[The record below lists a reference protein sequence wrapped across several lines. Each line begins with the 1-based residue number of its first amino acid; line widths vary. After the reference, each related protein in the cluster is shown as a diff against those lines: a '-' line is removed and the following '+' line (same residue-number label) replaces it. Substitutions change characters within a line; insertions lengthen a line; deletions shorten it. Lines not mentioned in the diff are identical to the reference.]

1 MDTLCAITCPPNLP
15 SYLGITRIGRTCKS
29 CSLIL
34 FALRIPFLNQLIT
47 ASNLIPGYLTT
58 PTSENRVGK
67 WRTGARGFA
76 KLPEGGD
83 GFMETTNNS
92 SWEVVED
99 YHRLFVNRRA
109 YTMQSMRSHPET
121 GRHYYFRPS
130 KRGTDIPLMLT
141 EGTIRQHLEGKI
153 TVGLYAINPS
163 TQRCKWVA
171 IDADYKNSMED
182 LLKLQY
188 HLTQDR
194 VEPAL
199 EMSKRGGHLWI
210 FLATPLL
217 AKECRI
223 YIHDLAL
230 RLGVPV
236 KGSGLAEGI
245 EVFPKHDAIGEGEF
259 GNAIRGP
266 LGIHRGAN
274 RRFWF
279 YGADYTLEDQ
289 IAYLKRLRKVTEE
302 ELRSFIAGKERPG
315 PDFLPR
321 PERVTSTLRKIGNG
335 RSEFRILEYVGTVRK
350 VGRNYVARCPSCAD
364 SGHDRSGDNLTILI
378 QDTRFYKCWA
388 GCTKEM
394 IRAALGCPIRVGHSA

>member
-1 MDTLCAITCPPNLP
+1 MATT
-15 SYLGITRIGRTCKS
+15 
-29 CSLIL
+29 
-34 FALRIPFLNQLIT
+34 IT
-47 ASNLIPGYLTT
+47 AT
-58 PTSENRVGK
+58 RQ
-67 WRTGARGFA
+67 
-76 KLPEGGD
+76 
-83 GFMETTNNS
+83 
-92 SWEVVED
+92 VVED
-99 YHRLFVNRRA
+99 YQRLFVNRRA
-109 YTMQSMRSHPET
+109 YTMQSMRPHPET
-121 GRHYYFRPS
+121 GRHYYFRPNG
-130 KRGTDIPLMLT
+130 KGTDIPLMLT
-141 EGTIRQHLEGKI
+141 DETIRQHLEGKI

-171 IDADYKNSMED
+171 IDADYKNAMED

-188 HLTQDR
+188 YLTKDR

-236 KGSGLAEGI
+236 KGSGLADGI
-245 EVFPKHDAIGEGEF
+245 EVFPKHDAIGAGEF

-266 LGIHRGAN
+266 LGIHRGAD

-289 IAYLKRLRKVTEE
+289 IAYLNGLRKVSEE
-302 ELRSFIAGKERPG
+302 ELRRFIAGKQRPEPCCSPRPG
-315 PDFLPR
+315 
-321 PERVTSTLRKIGNG
+321 RVTSTERKAGNG
-335 RSEFRILEYVGTVRK
+335 RTEFRILDHIGKVRS

-364 SGHDRSGDNLTILI
+364 SGHDQCGDNLAILI
-378 QDTRFYKCWA
+378 EDPRFYKCWA

-394 IRAALGCPIRVGHSA
+394 IRAALGRPIRVRHSA

>member
-1 MDTLCAITCPPNLP
+1 MTTTISA
-15 SYLGITRIGRTCKS
+15 TR
-29 CSLIL
+29 
-34 FALRIPFLNQLIT
+34 Q
-47 ASNLIPGYLTT
+47 
-58 PTSENRVGK
+58 
-67 WRTGARGFA
+67 
-76 KLPEGGD
+76 
-83 GFMETTNNS
+83 
-92 SWEVVED
+92 VVED
-99 YHRLFVNRRA
+99 YQRLFVNRRA
-109 YTMQSMRSHPET
+109 YTMQSVRTHPEN

-130 KRGTDIPLMLT
+130 KKGTNIPLMLT
-141 EGTIRQHLEGKI
+141 EETIRQHLEGKI

-171 IDADYKNSMED
+171 IDADYKNAMED

-199 EMSKRGGHLWI
+199 EMSRRGGHLWI

-217 AKECRI
+217 ARECRI

-236 KGSGLAEGI
+236 KGAGLADGI
-245 EVFPKHDAIGEGEF
+245 EVFPKHDAIGPGDF

-279 YGADYTLEDQ
+279 YGADYTLEAQ
-289 IAYLKRLRKVTEE
+289 IAYLNRLRKVTEE
-302 ELRSFIAGKERPG
+302 QLRRFIAGKERPE
-315 PDFLPR
+315 
-321 PERVTSTLRKIGNG
+321 PELSQRAQRNISPSRQKGNG
-335 RSEFRILEYVGTVRK
+335 QPEFRILEHVGQVRK
-350 VGRNYVARCPSCAD
+350 VGRNYITGCPSCAN
-364 SGHDRSGDNLTILI
+364 SGHDRSGDNLAILI
-378 QDTRFYKCWA
+378 EDPRFYKCWA

-394 IRAALGCPIRVGHSA
+394 IRAALGRPVRVRYSA